1 MKFLIFGTGDY
12 YNRYKK
18 WFAHE
23 DVVALLDNS
32 QQKQYTFMDKTEIL
46 PPKEGVKLSYD
57 VIVILSFHVN
67 QMKQQLISL
76 GVAENRIFHF
86 YDLNRLLG
94 QNKRKWQIQY
104 YLNAEKIVK
113 SVNTSQKKILLL
125 SNDLSLGGPSIALF
139 YAAIVLKQQGYLVVY
154 ASMLDGTLRESLM
167 ERDIPVVVDENLQ
180 IATMA
185 EVEWVNTFSLVV
197 CNTLNFHVFLS
208 ERNTDIPILW
218 WLHDSAYFYNGVK
231 REIMKSICLENLQA
245 VSVGPVPEA
254 AIKEFL
260 PDMECGRLLYGVEDI
275 QTHST
280 DVELEGQDRVKHSS
294 QVCFVTIGFLEERK
308 GQDILLEAINQLPVS
323 VREGC
328 LFYIVGHNKTIFG
341 QELYRKSANIREI
354 IFTGSVGREKIHALL
369 NRSDVLICPSRQ
381 DPMPTVAA
389 EAMMHS
395 VPCIVSNAIGT
406 AAYIRDGENGFVF
419 QNENAAALAGK
430 IQQCVER
437 KECIPSI
444 GKKARK
450 LYDQF
455 FSMKSFE
462 GNFLNI
468 VNAILKSI

>member
-32 QQKQYTFMDKTEIL
+32 QQKQYTFMDKTKIL

-113 SVNTSQKKILLL
+113 SVNTSPKKILLL

-218 WLHDSAYFYNGVK
+218 WLHDSAYFYDGVK

-245 VSVGPVPEA
+245 ISVGPVPEA

>member
-113 SVNTSQKKILLL
+113 SVNTSPKKILLL

-323 VREGC
+323 VRESC

-419 QNENAAALAGK
+419 QNENAEALAGK